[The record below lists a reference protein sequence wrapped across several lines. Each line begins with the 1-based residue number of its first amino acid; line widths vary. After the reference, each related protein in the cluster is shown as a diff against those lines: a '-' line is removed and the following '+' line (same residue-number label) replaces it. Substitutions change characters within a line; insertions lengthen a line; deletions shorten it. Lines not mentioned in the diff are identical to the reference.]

1 MQEMPPRR
9 SVQSLYAS
17 QDEPEASV
25 QPPEPVPR
33 RRSRRRPSRTQPTTP
48 PAVEEPAVVEEP
60 AATMEHADAGGSSST
75 SGDEVT
81 AGDEAT
87 AGGSTSSGV
96 STVYLRGPTK
106 LLHRP
111 IPEEARPLITPYGDR

>member
-17 QDEPEASV
+17 QEEPEVSV
-25 QPPEPVPR
+25 QPPEPMPR
-33 RRSRRRPSRTQPTTP
+33 LRSHRRPSRTQPTTP
-48 PAVEEPAVVEEP
+48 PAVEEH
-60 AATMEHADAGGSSST
+60 AAAMEHADAGGSSST
-75 SGDEVT
+75 SGDEATV
-81 AGDEAT
+81 GDEAT

-106 LLHRP
+106 LPRRP
-111 IPEEARPLITPYGDR
+111 IPEAARPLITPYGDR

>member
-1 MQEMPPRR
+1 MPPRR

-17 QDEPEASV
+17 QEEPEASV
-25 QPPEPVPR
+25 QPPEPMPR

-48 PAVEEPAVVEEP
+48 PTVEEP
-60 AATMEHADAGGSSST
+60 AAVMEHADAGGSSST
-75 SGDEVT
+75 SGDEV
-81 AGDEAT
+81 T

-106 LLHRP
+106 LLRRP
-111 IPEEARPLITPYGDR
+111 IPKAARPLITPYGDR

>member
-17 QDEPEASV
+17 QEEPEVSV

-33 RRSRRRPSRTQPTTP
+33 QRSRRRLSRTQPTTP
-48 PAVEEPAVVEEP
+48 PTVEEP

-75 SGDEVT
+75 SGDEAT
-81 AGDEAT
+81 TGDEAT

-96 STVYLRGPTK
+96 SMVYLRGPAK
-106 LLHRP
+106 LPR
-111 IPEEARPLITPYGDR
+111 

>member
-17 QDEPEASV
+17 QEEPEASV
-25 QPPEPVPR
+25 QPPEPMPR

-48 PAVEEPAVVEEP
+48 PAVEEPTAMEEP
-60 AATMEHADAGGSSST
+60 IAAMEHADAGGSTST
-75 SGDEVT
+75 L
-81 AGDEAT
+81 GDEAT

-96 STVYLRGPTK
+96 STVYLRGPAK
-106 LLHRP
+106 LPRQP
-111 IPEEARPLITPYGDR
+111 IPKAACSLITPYGDR

>member
-17 QDEPEASV
+17 QEEPEASV
-25 QPPEPVPR
+25 QPPELVPR
-33 RRSRRRPSRTQPTTP
+33 RRSHRCPSRTQPTTP
-48 PAVEEPAVVEEP
+48 LAMEEP

-75 SGDEVT
+75 SGDE
-81 AGDEAT
+81 AT

-96 STVYLRGPTK
+96 STVYLRGPAK
-106 LLHRP
+106 LPRRP
-111 IPEEARPLITPYGDR
+111 IPEAARPLITPYGDR

>member
-17 QDEPEASV
+17 QEEPKASV

-48 PAVEEPAVVEEP
+48 PAVEEPA
-60 AATMEHADAGGSSST
+60 AAMEHADAGGSSST
-75 SGDEVT
+75 S
-81 AGDEAT
+81 GDEAT

-96 STVYLRGPTK
+96 STVYLRGPAK
-106 LLHRP
+106 LPRRP
-111 IPEEARPLITPYGDR
+111 IPEAARPLITPYGDR

>member
-17 QDEPEASV
+17 QEEPKASV

-48 PAVEEPAVVEEP
+48 PAVEEPTAMEEP
-60 AATMEHADAGGSSST
+60 VAAMEHADAGGSSST
-75 SGDEVT
+75 SGDEAT
-81 AGDEAT
+81 AGDETT
-87 AGGSTSSGV
+87 AGGSTSFSV
-96 STVYLRGPTK
+96 STVYLCGPTK
-106 LLHRP
+106 LPRRP
-111 IPEEARPLITPYGDR
+111 IPEAARPLITPYGDR

>member
-17 QDEPEASV
+17 QEEPEASV

-48 PAVEEPAVVEEP
+48 PAVEEPAT
-60 AATMEHADAGGSSST
+60 AMEHADAGGSSST
-75 SGDEVT
+75 S
-81 AGDEAT
+81 GDEAT

-96 STVYLRGPTK
+96 STVYLRGPAK
-106 LLHRP
+106 LPRRP
-111 IPEEARPLITPYGDR
+111 IPEAARPLITPYGDR

>member
-17 QDEPEASV
+17 QEEPEASV

-48 PAVEEPAVVEEP
+48 PAVEEPTAVEEP
-60 AATMEHADAGGSSST
+60 AAVMEHADAGGSSST
-75 SGDEVT
+75 S
-81 AGDEAT
+81 GDEAT

-96 STVYLRGPTK
+96 STVYLRGPAK
-106 LLHRP
+106 LPRRP
-111 IPEEARPLITPYGDR
+111 IPEAARPLITPYGDR

>member
-17 QDEPEASV
+17 QEEPEASV

-48 PAVEEPAVVEEP
+48 PAVEEPA
-60 AATMEHADAGGSSST
+60 AAMEHADAGGSSST
-75 SGDEVT
+75 S
-81 AGDEAT
+81 GDEAT

-96 STVYLRGPTK
+96 STVYLRGPAK
-106 LLHRP
+106 LPRRP
-111 IPEEARPLITPYGDR
+111 IPEAARPLITPYGDR